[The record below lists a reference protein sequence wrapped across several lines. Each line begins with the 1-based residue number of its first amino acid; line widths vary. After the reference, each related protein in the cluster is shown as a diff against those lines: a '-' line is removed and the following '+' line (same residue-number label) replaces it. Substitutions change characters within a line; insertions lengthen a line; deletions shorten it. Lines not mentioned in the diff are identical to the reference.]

1 VDYDLMNIIF
11 FIGSLRMG
19 GKERRLID
27 LLSYLRCK
35 PNYRL
40 MVILKYDKI
49 DYPHFFKLN
58 IPHQVLK
65 TGSSKQNPLSFI
77 QFYRICRVFKPDIIH
92 AWGRMPA
99 FYSLLTVILK
109 NITLV
114 NSQITSTPPVI
125 KKISIYNVIDRINFR
140 FSNIILS
147 NSITA
152 MEAYRPVKNRSRVI
166 YNGINPDRF
175 SYLQPIER
183 IKAAYGITTPY
194 VVVMVASFT
203 PNKNYDLFFRVA
215 EYITA
220 LRSDISFIGVG
231 DWGRNDAE
239 YRKMVKMANNKPR
252 IFFPGKVNDV
262 ESLIQACDIGVLFTN
277 NQNHGEG
284 ISNAILEYM
293 ALCKPVIANDSGGT
307 REIVHNN
314 INGYLITSESVK
326 EISNIITGLLDD
338 RAKREMLGKTGRRIV
353 EEYFML
359 DKMGQAYEN
368 IYHQHASLNGK

>member
-1 VDYDLMNIIF
+1 MNIIF

-27 LLSYLRCK
+27 LLSYLSCK

-58 IPHQVLK
+58 IPYQVLK
-65 TGSSKQNPLSFI
+65 KGSFKKDPLSFI
-77 QFYRICRVFKPDIIH
+77 QFYRVCRGFKPDIIH

-99 FYSLLTVILK
+99 FYSLLTVMLK
-109 NITLV
+109 NIALV
-114 NSQITSTPPVI
+114 NSQITSTPPAI
-125 KKISIYNVIDRINFR
+125 KKISIYNVIDRINFC
-140 FSNIILS
+140 FSDIILS

-152 MEAYRPVKNRSRVI
+152 MEAYRPVKDRSRVI

-175 SYLQPIER
+175 SHLQPIER

-194 VVVMVASFT
+194 AVVMVASFT

-220 LRSDISFIGVG
+220 LRDDISFIGVG
-231 DWGRNDAE
+231 DWGRNDAD
-239 YRKMVKMANNKPR
+239 YRKMVELSNNNPK
-252 IFFPGKVNDV
+252 IVFPGKIPDV
-262 ESLIQACDIGVLFTN
+262 ESLINVCDIGVLFTN
-277 NQNHGEG
+277 NNNHGEG

-293 ALCKPVIANDSGGT
+293 ALGKPVIANDSGGT
-307 REIVHNN
+307 KEVVHNN
-314 INGYLITSESVK
+314 INGYLVGNESV
-326 EISNIITGLLDD
+326 EAISGLIDELIEN
-338 RAKREMLGKTGRRIV
+338 RQKRESFGEAGRRII
-353 EEYFML
+353 EESFTL
-359 DKMGQAYEN
+359 ERMGRAYEE
-368 IYHQHASLNGK
+368 IYCESMS